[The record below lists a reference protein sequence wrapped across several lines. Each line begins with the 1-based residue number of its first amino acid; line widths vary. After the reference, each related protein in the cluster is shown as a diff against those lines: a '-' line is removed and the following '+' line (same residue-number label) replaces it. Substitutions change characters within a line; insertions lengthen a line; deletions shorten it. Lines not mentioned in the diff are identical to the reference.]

1 MSEGRN
7 TLADRILDLRRQ
19 GKTQRQIAAAVRCAP
34 STVHATLKAHGDP
47 LAGKWGGTATPAD
60 PPPAE
65 SLETSEWSEGGD
77 AATLRGDTRRAI
89 RTEEDVYAAFEIDRT
104 RWVIEKMTVK
114 AWQAMAK
121 VGSEAAGYRTETVQL
136 YAVTAHLKR
145 VVTKAVEKALDLVFA
160 RFKDAAPKWPKVDKD
175 RAAKGEPFLAVMGLM
190 DAHFGKYCWEGETG
204 ENYDLKIAEAVFA
217 NAVEDLLAESRHR
230 NVTRFVLPFGN
241 DFMHFDGRDFKT
253 TRGTPQDADGRFSKV
268 LATAIKAVTDGVEK
282 MAAVAPVQVE
292 LVPGNHDRTLAECI
306 CHTIAAR
313 FHHTERVAVNVSPKT
328 RKYVRFGA
336 TLLGLTHGD
345 MVKAEKL
352 PGLMAAEA
360 KREWADTS
368 CHEWIIGHGHR
379 SQKWVTK
386 DVDTQQGTVVRML
399 RALTRS
405 DLWHHDSG
413 YVTGAEYPAAE
424 VYFYGRDRGYAGHA
438 IVPARG

>member
-1 MSEGRN
+1 MASQSDGGRD
-7 TLADRILDLRRQ
+7 DRIRELRRAGLSHQ
-19 GKTQRQIAAAVRCAP
+19 KIAEAVGCAKSTVSAVLARAGEPAAGRPAYPEGWDESGDKATFSGVTERPIRSEEDAVR
-34 STVHATLKAHGDP
+34 
-47 LAGKWGGTATPAD
+47 
-60 PPPAE
+60 E
-65 SLETSEWSEGGD
+65 F
-77 AATLRGDTRRAI
+77 R
-89 RTEEDVYAAFEIDRT
+89 IDLT
-104 RWVIEKMTVK
+104 RWAVERMQVK
-114 AWQAMAK
+114 AWTVGMK
-121 VGSEAAGYRTETVQL
+121 VGSKESGFRPVRQQQYGVTLWLRRVLPKAAQA
-136 YAVTAHLKR
+136 AV
-145 VVTKAVEKALDLVFA
+145 DLVFE
-160 RFKDAAPKWPKVDKD
+160 RFKDAAPRWPKAERV
-175 RAAKGEPFLAVMGLM
+175 RASGEPFLAVMGLM

-230 NVTRFVLPFGN
+230 HVVRFVVPFGN
-241 DFMHFDGRDFKT
+241 DFLHFDGRDYKT

-268 LATAIKAVTDGVEK
+268 LAAAIQAVTAGVER

-292 LVPGNHDRTLAECI
+292 LVPGNHDRTLSECV
-306 CHTIAAR
+306 CHVIAAR
-313 FHHTERVAVNVSPKT
+313 FHHTDRVTVNTSPKT

-336 TLLGLTHGD
+336 SLLGLTHGD

-360 KREWADTS
+360 KRDWADTT

-413 YVTGAEYPAAE
+413 YISPNTPAAE

-438 IVPARG
+438 LVPARGG